1 MLRTVEFN
9 ALVTVG
15 VVLALAT
22 GLLTGRY
29 TIAAASGP
37 DDDHVHS
44 AQFCVV
50 GGGPGGLQARPS
62 SAPRRLCFHSF
73 FTPPLDFLFWTT
85 SLSTGHYSLVFFLRA
100 HCTDIPPRLR

>member
-73 FTPPLDFLFWTT
+73 FTPPLDSCFLFARALHRYSAETAM
-85 SLSTGHYSLVFFLRA
+85 TGNANRR
-100 HCTDIPPRLR
+100 TD